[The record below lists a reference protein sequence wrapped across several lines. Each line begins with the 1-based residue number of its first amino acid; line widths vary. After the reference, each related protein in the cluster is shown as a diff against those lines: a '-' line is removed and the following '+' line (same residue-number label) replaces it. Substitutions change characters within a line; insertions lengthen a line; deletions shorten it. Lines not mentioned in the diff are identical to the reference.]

1 MINIQAAVITIDGIE
16 KSEAEDIR
24 RCLTTLY
31 SVREGEQP
39 IDREFGLK
47 QDFLDQPVPI
57 AKNMLALEIIEKTRR
72 YEKRVK
78 VERVEYAVGEAGQ
91 LIPVINLKRGDNVW
105 R

>member
-1 MINIQAAVITIDGIE
+1 MINIQEAVIKINGIGE
-16 KSEAEDIR
+16 SEAEDIR

-39 IDREFGLK
+39 LDRDFGLA

-57 AKNMLALEIIEKTRR
+57 AKNMLALEVIEKTKR

-78 VERVEYAVGEAGQ
+78 VERVEYAAGEGGQ
-91 LIPVINLKRGDNVW
+91 LIPVIYLKKGDDAW